1 MFDSKRI
8 FKMAKRLDKTIIF
21 PEASFSERIVEAGKI
36 VRDKKIANV
45 IFVGDESNLILKYK
59 NLKNITIINPKT
71 SDIRVEVEN
80 LIFEKRQEKGMT
92 RKKAK
97 ELSFDPIYFATAL
110 VEMGL
115 ADGMVVGAETPTSDS
130 LRPALQL
137 IKGKDGGYVSSCN
150 IMFGKHKLLG
160 KDKTLLIGDCG
171 LNVSPSAQELMQ
183 VASNMAD
190 FATNVCEISPRVAM
204 LSFSTHGSAQ
214 TSETKKVAQATEL
227 LQQKRSEIV
236 CDGEIQL
243 DAAMCPKVASIK
255 CPNSPL
261 KGQANVLVFPELQ
274 SGNICYKAIE
284 RFGDLKSFGPI
295 VLGLNKPV
303 NDLSR
308 GCTVEDIIMVTA
320 ITVMQCKGEEK

>member
-1 MFDSKRI
+1 MFNPKKIYKVAR
-8 FKMAKRLDKTIIF
+8 KLNKTIVF

-36 VRDKKIANV
+36 IRDKKIANV

-71 SDIRVEVEN
+71 SDIRQEIED
-80 LIFEKRQEKGMT
+80 LIFEKRQAKGIT
-92 RKKAK
+92 PKKAK
-97 ELSFDPIYFATAL
+97 ELSYDPIYFATML
-110 VEMGL
+110 VEMGI
-115 ADGMVVGAETPTSDS
+115 ADGMVAGAETATSDS

-150 IMFGKHKLLG
+150 IVFGKNRVLG
-160 KDKTLLIGDCG
+160 KERTLVIGDSG
-171 LNVSPSAQELMQ
+171 LNVEPSANELMQ
-183 VASNMAD
+183 VALNMAD
-190 FATNVCEISPRVAM
+190 FAKNVCDIFPKVAM
-204 LSFSTHGSAQ
+204 LSFSTHGSAV

-227 LQQKRSEIV
+227 LKNKRPDLV

-243 DAAMCPKVASIK
+243 DAAICPKVAEIK
-255 CPNSPL
+255 CPESPL
-261 KGQANVLVFPELQ
+261 KGRANVLVFPELQ

-284 RFGDLKSFGPI
+284 RFGNLKSFGPI

-320 ITVMQCKGEEK
+320 LTVMQTGGENK

>member
-1 MFDSKRI
+1 MFNPKKI
-8 FKMAKRLDKTIIF
+8 FKTAKSLNKTIIF

-36 VRDKKIANV
+36 IRDKKIANV

-80 LIFEKRQEKGMT
+80 LIFEKRQEKGIT

-110 VEMGL
+110 VEMGV
-115 ADGMVVGAETPTSDS
+115 ADGMVAGAETPTSDS

-190 FATNVCEISPRVAM
+190 FAKDVCEISPSVAM

-227 LQQKRSEIV
+227 LKQKRSDLV

-320 ITVMQCKGEEK
+320 LTVMQCKGEEK

>member
-1 MFDSKRI
+1 MFDPKKI
-8 FKMAKRLDKTIIF
+8 FKTAKSLNKIIIF
-21 PEASFSERIVEAGKI
+21 PEASFSERIVEAAKI
-36 VRDKKIANV
+36 IRDKKIANV

-110 VEMGL
+110 VEMGV
-115 ADGMVVGAETPTSDS
+115 ADGMVAGAETPTSDS

-150 IMFGKHKLLG
+150 IIFGKHKLLG
-160 KDKTLLIGDCG
+160 KEKTLIIGDCG
-171 LNVSPSAQELMQ
+171 LNVSPSASELEQ

-190 FATNVCEISPRVAM
+190 FAKNVCEMTPRVAM

-227 LQQKRSEIV
+227 LKQNRKDIV

-243 DAAMCPKVASIK
+243 DAAMCPKVAAIK
-255 CPNSPL
+255 CPESPL
-261 KGQANVLVFPELQ
+261 KGEANVLVFPELQ
-274 SGNICYKAIE
+274 SGNICYKTIE
-284 RFGDLKSFGPI
+284 RFGNLKSFGPI

-320 ITVMQCKGEEK
+320 LTVMQCKGENK